1 MGQPDNPRTAWLLR
15 AQDLSFRHGDHRV
28 LGPLNFSV
36 GPGLTW
42 ACGGDGRGKT
52 TLLRLLAGRLAPTAG
67 SLSGQVST
75 TFDHETTD
83 PALNQTDVQS
93 WLAGLQDRYPQWD
106 PAVQTRLAAAWALS
120 DHLPKPF
127 YMLSAGSRRKAGLL
141 AAAAS
146 GAELTLLDT
155 PFAALDA
162 ASGRVLVQVLAD
174 ARQSQ
179 TRAWVVADAQRPP
192 ELPGGSPMTFID
204 LGD

>member
-1 MGQPDNPRTAWLLR
+1 
-15 AQDLSFRHGDHRV
+15 
-28 LGPLNFSV
+28 
-36 GPGLTW
+36 
-42 ACGGDGRGKT
+42 
-52 TLLRLLAGRLAPTAG
+52 
-67 SLSGQVST
+67 
-75 TFDHETTD
+75 
-83 PALNQTDVQS
+83 
-93 WLAGLQDRYPQWD
+93 
-106 PAVQTRLAAAWALS
+106 
-120 DHLPKPF
+120 
-127 YMLSAGSRRKAGLL
+127 MLSAGSRRKAGLL

>member
-1 MGQPDNPRTAWLLR
+1 MGQFDNPHNTVLVHAK
-15 AQDLSFRHGDHRV
+15 DLSFRHGDHLV

-52 TLLRLLAGRLAPTAG
+52 TLLRLLAGRLLPTAG
-67 SLSGQVST
+67 SLSRNVAT
-75 TFDHETTD
+75 TFDDDATD
-83 PALNQTDVQS
+83 PALNPTVLQS
-93 WLAGLQDRYPQWD
+93 WLAGLRDRYPRWD
-106 PAVQTRLAAAWALS
+106 PTVQTRLGVALALS
-120 DHLPKPF
+120 DHLHKPF

-146 GAELTLLDT
+146 GAQLTLLDT

-162 ASGRVLVQVLAD
+162 ASCRVLMQLLAD
-174 ARQSQ
+174 ASQSQ
-179 TRAWVVADAQRPP
+179 TRAWVVADPQRPP
-192 ELPGGSPMTFID
+192 ELSGGGPLNLIE

>member
-1 MGQPDNPRTAWLLR
+1 MGMPDNPRTSWLLQ
-15 AQDLSFRHGDHRV
+15 AKDLSFRLGDHRV

-52 TLLRLLAGRLAPTAG
+52 TLLRLMAGRLLPTAG
-67 SLSGQVST
+67 SLSRKVAT
-75 TFDHETTD
+75 TFDHDTTD
-83 PALNQTDVQS
+83 PALNQIDLQS
-93 WLAGLQDRYPQWD
+93 WLSGLQDRYPQWD

-120 DHLPKPF
+120 DHLHKPF

-162 ASGRVLVQVLAD
+162 ASGRVLIQLLTE

-179 TRAWVVADAQRPP
+179 ARAWVVADPQRSPAFHG
-192 ELPGGSPMTFID
+192 GGSINFID

>member
-1 MGQPDNPRTAWLLR
+1 MGQPHNPRTAWLLQ
-15 AQDLSFRHGDHRV
+15 ANDLRFHHGDHLV

-52 TLLRLLAGRLAPTAG
+52 TLLRLLAGRLVPTAG
-67 SLSGQVST
+67 SLSGQVAT

-93 WLAGLQDRYPQWD
+93 WLAGLQHRYPQWD
-106 PAVQTRLAAAWALS
+106 PAVQTRLAAAWALH
-120 DHLPKPF
+120 DHLHKPF

-162 ASGRVLVQVLAD
+162 ASGRVLIQVLAD

-179 TRAWVVADAQRPP
+179 TRTWVVADPQRPP
-192 ELPGGSPMTFID
+192 EFPGGGPMTFID

>member
-1 MGQPDNPRTAWLLR
+1 MGKPDNPRTAWLLQ

-52 TLLRLLAGRLAPTAG
+52 TLLRLMAGRLLPTAG
-67 SLSGQVST
+67 SLSRQVAT
-75 TFDHETTD
+75 TFDDHATD
-83 PALNQTDVQS
+83 PALNQTVVQS
-93 WLAGLQDRYPQWD
+93 WLVGLQDRYPEWD
-106 PAVQTRLAAAWALS
+106 PAVQTRLGAALALS
-120 DHLPKPF
+120 DHLHKPF
-127 YMLSAGSRRKAGLL
+127 FMLSAGSRRKAGLL

-146 GAELTLLDT
+146 GAQLTLLDT

-162 ASGRVLVQVLAD
+162 ASCRVLMQLLAD

-179 TRAWVVADAQRPP
+179 TRAWVVADPQRPP
-192 ELPGGSPMTFID
+192 EFPGAGPITLID